1 MRREYSTRVKIAG
14 VNVLFKSDMEI
25 DICNLCIL
33 FKHHLTDDSPHDKE
47 YHYVEIKT
55 VNKMAIPKDAK
66 LVWEGVY
73 HGVGQKGKPNNDVK
87 KYLSTNG
94 QFEYFVSADEACIVN
109 DLTSGR
115 TTCALLIK
123 CPLFHMKQVR
133 PSIGS
138 VIILLTHIVM
148 SYHRRYTLHAS
159 AVVWRGKALVFTGKS
174 GQGKS
179 TLCTDL
185 VALGAGFL
193 GDDIVFA
200 YLKEGKPYI
209 ASLLFDAKLYESSRK
224 YKDFIDIIDR
234 YHCEKI
240 DNVPLQAIVGIHQT
254 RQGKSAIEKSNDPD
268 QLLSVFLTAAN
279 NIALQYDHDDWMTLC
294 ACIMENF
301 RLYTFHFGDR
311 TLLKKDILNEFYE
324 QG

>member
-1 MRREYSTRVKIAG
+1 MGREYSTRVKIAG

-33 FKHHLTDDSPHDKE
+33 FKHHLTDDSSHDKE
-47 YHYVEIKT
+47 FHHVEIKS
-55 VNKMAIPKDAK
+55 VNKIAIPKDAK

-73 HGVGQKGKPNNDVK
+73 HGVGQKHKPNNDVK
-87 KYLSTNG
+87 KYLSANG
-94 QFEYFVSADEACIVN
+94 HLEYFVTTGEACIIN
-109 DLTSGR
+109 NLTTGR
-115 TTCALLIK
+115 TTCALLTK
-123 CPLFHMKQVR
+123 RPLFHIKRVR

-138 VIILLTHIVM
+138 VIILLTHIIM

-159 AVVWRGKALVFTGKS
+159 AVIWRGKALVFAGKS

-179 TLCTDL
+179 TLCNDL

-200 YLKEGKPYI
+200 YLEDGKPNI
-209 ASLLFDAKLYESSRK
+209 ASLLFDAKLYESSKK
-224 YKDFIDIIDR
+224 YKDFVDIIDR
-234 YHCEKI
+234 YHCKKV
-240 DNVPLQAIVGIHQT
+240 DSVPLQAIVSVHQT
-254 RQGKSAIEKSNDPD
+254 RKGESVIEKSNDPD
-268 QLLSVFLTAAN
+268 LLLSVFLTAAN

-294 ACIMENF
+294 ACIMENYQ
-301 RLYTFHFGDR
+301 LYTFHFGDR
-311 TLLKKDILNEFYE
+311 SLLKKEILNEFYE

>member
-1 MRREYSTRVKIAG
+1 MGREYSTHVKIAG
-14 VNVLFKSDMEI
+14 VNIQFNSDQEI

-33 FKHHLTDDSPHDKE
+33 FKHHLTGDSSHNEE
-47 YHYVEIKT
+47 YHQVDIKSVHNIT
-55 VNKMAIPKDAK
+55 TPKDVK
-66 LVWEGVY
+66 LVWKGVY

-87 KYLSTNG
+87 KYLSANG
-94 QFEYFVSADEACIVN
+94 RLEYYVTTEEACITN
-109 DLTSGR
+109 DLTTGR

-123 CPLFHMKQVR
+123 RPPFHTRRVR

-138 VIILLTHIVM
+138 IIILLTHIIM

-200 YLKEGKPYI
+200 YLEDGKPYI
-209 ASLLFDAKLYESSRK
+209 ASLLFDAKLFESSK
-224 YKDFIDIIDR
+224 KNKDFIDILDR
-234 YHCEKI
+234 YNCEKI
-240 DNVPLQAIVGIHQT
+240 DSVPLQAIANIHQT
-254 RQGKSAIEKSNDPD
+254 RQGESAIEMNSD
-268 QLLSVFLTAAN
+268 QDLLLSVFLTAAN
-279 NIALQYDHDDWMTLC
+279 NIALQYDHEDWMTLC
-294 ACIMENF
+294 ACIMENYQ
-301 RLYTFHFGDR
+301 LYTFHFGDR
-311 TLLKKDILNEFYE
+311 SLLKKEILNEFYE
-324 QG
+324 

>member
-1 MRREYSTRVKIAG
+1 MGREYSTHVKIAG
-14 VNVLFKSDMEI
+14 VNIQFNSDQEI

-33 FKHHLTDDSPHDKE
+33 FKHHLTDDSSRNEE
-47 YHYVEIKT
+47 YHQVDIKSVHNIT
-55 VNKMAIPKDAK
+55 TPKDAK
-66 LVWEGVY
+66 LVWKGVY

-94 QFEYFVSADEACIVN
+94 RFEYYVTTEEACIIN
-109 DLTSGR
+109 DLTTGR
-115 TTCALLIK
+115 TTCALLVKRPPFHIK
-123 CPLFHMKQVR
+123 RVR

-138 VIILLTHIVM
+138 IIILLTHIIM

-200 YLKEGKPYI
+200 YLEKGKPYI
-209 ASLLFDAKLYESSRK
+209 ASLLFDAKLFESSK
-224 YKDFIDIIDR
+224 KNKDFIDILDR
-234 YHCEKI
+234 YNCEKI
-240 DNVPLQAIVGIHQT
+240 DSVPLQAIANIHQT
-254 RQGKSAIEKSNDPD
+254 RQGESAIEKNSD
-268 QLLSVFLTAAN
+268 QDLLLSVFLTAAN
-279 NIALQYDHDDWMTLC
+279 NIALQYDHEDWMTLC
-294 ACIMENF
+294 ACMMENYQ
-301 RLYTFHFGDR
+301 LYTFHFGDR
-311 TLLKKDILNEFYE
+311 SLLKKEILNEFYE
-324 QG
+324 